1 MKMKK
6 ISKSSKLRITNMGDW
21 KLMTIS
27 NRNKLGICVSLVVRE
42 VVKVRGEVIDGSN
55 VRNPGSLVRFR
66 CRGGSHG
73 SELCWR
79 VPSLICIIHVLIAV
93 KSGVPRLVAD
103 LVGRTSILICIPRLG
118 AW

>member
-1 MKMKK
+1 MKK
-6 ISKSSKLRITNMGDW
+6 ISRSSKLRITNVGDG

-27 NRNKLGICVSLVVRE
+27 NGNKLGICVSLVVRE
-42 VVKVRGEVIDGSN
+42 VIKVRGEVIGGSG
-55 VRNPGSLVRFR
+55 VRNLGSLVRFR
-66 CRGGSHG
+66 CKGGSHG

-79 VPSLICIIHVLIAV
+79 VPSLIRIIHALIAV

-103 LVGRTSILICIPRLG
+103 LAGRMSILICIPRLG